1 MVRHIS
7 HGADVEQLDDI
18 AVGLRRQGEKL
29 ADVGGRGAVLL
40 EKLRVEWDGPD
51 FEKFATRW
59 RLAHR
64 HIDEAE
70 ASLRTYSRKLLAE
83 SDSQRNTS
91 GLSSGGGRG
100 GSGTGGGS
108 GGGGHETGGHGGDGN
123 DSAGTDTGRNGG
135 VGVGFAPAVPGP
147 RTHLAVCPS
156 PFGPEMVYQI
166 TPDAPQHRVAVCETP
181 FLGELTP
188 VIPSLPGGEDVTVPD
203 PSQPGLQH
211 PQPWVDG
218 GEVAPFDRD
227 QQWARGQAAPE
238 HSASPATGAAS
249 PSGADTSSADGAASS
264 TTGGAGASS
273 AEAPTQVPTSEGGH
287 LTTASDS
294 AGQRSVAFN
303 PLFEVLSGGFAAN
316 GSQMGG
322 WLGGEADL
330 QPWNR

>member
-51 FEKFATRW
+51 FEKFASRW

-70 ASLRTYSRKLLAE
+70 AALRTYSRKLLAE
-83 SDSQRNTS
+83 ADAQRS
-91 GLSSGGGRG
+91 SSGISSSGSGGRG
-100 GSGTGGGS
+100 DGGFGGGQ
-108 GGGGHETGGHGGDGN
+108 
-123 DSAGTDTGRNGG
+123 GRGPGAGG
-135 VGVGFAPAVPGP
+135 VGFERMDRAEHGVGFERMDRAEHGVGFERMDRAEHGVGFERMDREGPQAFFSHVPGRGDELVYQLP
-147 RTHLAVCPS
+147 G
-156 PFGPEMVYQI
+156 GPE
-166 TPDAPQHRVAVCETP
+166 HRVPFAETP
-181 FLGELTP
+181 FIGELTP
-188 VIPSLPGGEDVTVPD
+188 VLPSLPGGEDLALPEADGPV
-203 PSQPGLQH
+203 LQH
-211 PQPWVDG
+211 PQPWTEG
-218 GEVAPFDRD
+218 GGATPFDRD
-227 QQWARGQAAPE
+227 QQWAPGQT
-238 HSASPATGAAS
+238 ASQPSDTPGTG
-249 PSGADTSSADGAASS
+249 GGGSAD
-264 TTGGAGASS
+264 
-273 AEAPTQVPTSEGGH
+273 APTQVPTTEGAH
-287 LTTASDS
+287 LTTASDG
-294 AGQRSVAFN
+294 AGERSVAFN